1 MPVFVKNHSDGDSVV
16 LDVKLTC
23 RIVTR
28 MVHTGVQH
36 TQNYSM
42 GDNNNNSKEGGRG
55 CSSMVE
61 WRQCGKL
68 QIYCFCKGLNAGIF
82 CPANFSLMMRN
93 NKKSHELDKAK
104 SGLWSGWTRTW
115 MHFSFR
121 KVTVDSLSP
130 SAKSSVWNTV
140 GSIYI
145 CQISMGFDAIVS
157 QFHPCEQN
165 KMKLLSFGIH
175 LKKSKFDDI
184 TFLMMSIECCAF

>member
-1 MPVFVKNHSDGDSVV
+1 MQMSVFVENHSGGDSVV

-55 CSSMVE
+55 CSLMVE

-68 QIYCFCKGLNAGIF
+68 QIYCFCKGLKAGIF

-104 SGLWSGWTRTW
+104 SGLWLGWTRTW
-115 MHFSFR
+115 MHLGRSQWIPS
-121 KVTVDSLSP
+121 VHLQTVQYETQLDPYTSVK
-130 SAKSSVWNTV
+130 SAWV
-140 GSIYI
+140 
-145 CQISMGFDAIVS
+145 
-157 QFHPCEQN
+157 
-165 KMKLLSFGIH
+165 
-175 LKKSKFDDI
+175 
-184 TFLMMSIECCAF
+184 LMQ